1 MLEVSLFWFFIGVS
15 FVVLGASYKT
25 MTVSPAPLTP
35 LPRETAIDESGHL
48 KSGG

>member
-25 MTVSPAPLTP
+25 MTVSPAPL
-35 LPRETAIDESGHL
+35 PRKAIEESTATL
-48 KSGG
+48 KSGA